1 MYNVSVRTGDMFGAG
16 TDASVFLTIFGDLGD
31 TGERKLAKSENNK
44 NKFERG
50 QVSQEGSNMPAGSS
64 TDPTESLLLFK
75 PQVDKFTIEAVDLG
89 EVFKIRVRHDNSLI
103 GADWYLDQVEVLD
116 TETEEVYMFLCERWL
131 STKKEDKC
139 VDRTFYVKVCL
150 TLVAFEGDSFV
161 SDGCFVY
168 LSSRDMKVKETRI
181 QIQRRLLRP
190 NRAWTEMPTKRKR
203 RRRWQLWKRG
213 QVSRRSKYCTD
224 LSVM

>member
-50 QVSQEGSNMPAGSS
+50 QVSQGGSNMPAGSS
-64 TDPTESLLLFK
+64 IDPTESLLVFK

-131 STKKEDKC
+131 STKREDKR

-150 TLVAFEGDSFV
+150 TLVTFEREF
-161 SDGCFVY
+161 FF
-168 LSSRDMKVKETRI
+168 
-181 QIQRRLLRP
+181 
-190 NRAWTEMPTKRKR
+190 
-203 RRRWQLWKRG
+203 
-213 QVSRRSKYCTD
+213 
-224 LSVM
+224 SVMAVLFICCPGI